1 MQVSTNDFRK
11 GMKIEVDGA
20 PYAIVDFQ
28 HVKPG
33 KGGAFV
39 RTKLKHLRLGT
50 VIDRTFRAEE
60 KVPLV
65 NFEEKR
71 MQFLYR
77 DDRFH
82 FMDLETYDQI
92 ALSEDEVRDAR
103 QFLQE
108 NTEVEVLY
116 VDGAPIGIEL
126 PNFVDL
132 VVVKT
137 EPGVRGDTASG
148 GSKPAT
154 LETGAVVSVPL
165 FINEGDVLRVDT
177 RTGAYISR
185 TAAAAGAG
193 EERGKA
199 QRRCGPSP
207 QRGAAAHRSRAG
219 ARPVGTGGEPGGNPH
234 PYPAGGGSR
243 RGARRADPAG
253 AGRESRGPPR
263 HRRGTHGRHL
273 LPGAFPDHRPVREG
287 GGRHQ
292 GRAGALHHRSH
303 EAHERDRIEG
313 GRPDLQDPG
322 RERSTGRVRPT
333 PLPPRTQGLTR
344 RKSQWRPVP
353 TAGQLSSAPSPGARR
368 AGPRRCGRRQ
378 APSGA
383 PRGYSAPSLSRCS
396 PFPSPVPRSS
406 GSLPRRPTSRAI
418 PEPGSSGCRPR
429 GPNSPRS
436 PSSRKRESGST
447 APASIPTPASASP
460 TPWSESEKTRSSAR
474 TWRAASR
481 AGAGRA
487 SAPGRPRRPV
497 FSSTRG
503 SSRSPNPRPS

>member
-50 VIDRTFRAEE
+50 VIDKTFRAEE

-92 ALSEDEVRDAR
+92 ALSEDEVGDAR

-108 NTEVEVLY
+108 NTAVEVLY

-193 EERGKA
+193 
-199 QRRCGPSP
+199 
-207 QRGAAAHRSRAG
+207 
-219 ARPVGTGGEPGGNPH
+219 
-234 PYPAGGGSR
+234 
-243 RGARRADPAG
+243 
-253 AGRESRGPPR
+253 
-263 HRRGTHGRHL
+263 
-273 LPGAFPDHRPVREG
+273 
-287 GGRHQ
+287 
-292 GRAGALHHRSH
+292 
-303 EAHERDRIEG
+303 
-313 GRPDLQDPG
+313 
-322 RERSTGRVRPT
+322 
-333 PLPPRTQGLTR
+333 
-344 RKSQWRPVP
+344 
-353 TAGQLSSAPSPGARR
+353 
-368 AGPRRCGRRQ
+368 
-378 APSGA
+378 
-383 PRGYSAPSLSRCS
+383 
-396 PFPSPVPRSS
+396 
-406 GSLPRRPTSRAI
+406 
-418 PEPGSSGCRPR
+418 
-429 GPNSPRS
+429 
-436 PSSRKRESGST
+436 
-447 APASIPTPASASP
+447 
-460 TPWSESEKTRSSAR
+460 
-474 TWRAASR
+474 
-481 AGAGRA
+481 
-487 SAPGRPRRPV
+487 
-497 FSSTRG
+497 
-503 SSRSPNPRPS
+503 

>member
-1 MQVSTNDFRK
+1 MVVSTNDFRK
-11 GMKIEVDGA
+11 GMKIEVDEA

-92 ALSEDEVRDAR
+92 ALSEDEVGDAR

-108 NTEVEVLY
+108 NTAVEVLH

-193 EERGKA
+193 
-199 QRRCGPSP
+199 
-207 QRGAAAHRSRAG
+207 
-219 ARPVGTGGEPGGNPH
+219 
-234 PYPAGGGSR
+234 
-243 RGARRADPAG
+243 
-253 AGRESRGPPR
+253 
-263 HRRGTHGRHL
+263 
-273 LPGAFPDHRPVREG
+273 
-287 GGRHQ
+287 
-292 GRAGALHHRSH
+292 
-303 EAHERDRIEG
+303 
-313 GRPDLQDPG
+313 
-322 RERSTGRVRPT
+322 
-333 PLPPRTQGLTR
+333 
-344 RKSQWRPVP
+344 
-353 TAGQLSSAPSPGARR
+353 
-368 AGPRRCGRRQ
+368 
-378 APSGA
+378 
-383 PRGYSAPSLSRCS
+383 
-396 PFPSPVPRSS
+396 
-406 GSLPRRPTSRAI
+406 
-418 PEPGSSGCRPR
+418 
-429 GPNSPRS
+429 
-436 PSSRKRESGST
+436 
-447 APASIPTPASASP
+447 
-460 TPWSESEKTRSSAR
+460 
-474 TWRAASR
+474 
-481 AGAGRA
+481 
-487 SAPGRPRRPV
+487 
-497 FSSTRG
+497 
-503 SSRSPNPRPS
+503 